1 MALVVLPTLTS
12 YIAETFPLLHLTL
25 VALEA
30 VAFPAL
36 TSVTPFL
43 ACQICMEEL
52 YIHGGWDAVAC
63 DALEC
68 AAALLPADAKIPT
81 WKLYKESLPTTPPSL
96 LYAAK
101 KSGKYF
107 VHYGFTCRRY
117 LKSRVSQYL
126 HFALRAK
133 WLINFCSKRVPTIHW
148 QPLRFLIVFLSNG
161 KLAKHR
167 KIGQSQQVTRFIA
180 MQIHEY
186 SNTQIHKYANTQI
199 QRQHRRVGHQQQVTG
214 FM

>member
-25 VALEA
+25 VVLEA

-96 LYAAK
+96 LFAAK
-101 KSGKYF
+101 KVANILAIMVSFEIPRFPNIYISARAHSGRS
-107 VHYGFTCRRY
+107 G
-117 LKSRVSQYL
+117 
-126 HFALRAK
+126 
-133 WLINFCSKRVPTIHW
+133 
-148 QPLRFLIVFLSNG
+148 
-161 KLAKHR
+161 
-167 KIGQSQQVTRFIA
+167 
-180 MQIHEY
+180 
-186 SNTQIHKYANTQI
+186 
-199 QRQHRRVGHQQQVTG
+199 
-214 FM
+214 

>member
-30 VAFPAL
+30 VAFSAL

-96 LYAAK
+96 LFAAK
-101 KSGKYF
+101 KVANILAIMVSFEIPGFPNIYISARAHSPRSGS
-107 VHYGFTCRRY
+107 
-117 LKSRVSQYL
+117 LI
-126 HFALRAK
+126 FAANEFR
-133 WLINFCSKRVPTIHW
+133 
-148 QPLRFLIVFLSNG
+148 
-161 KLAKHR
+161 
-167 KIGQSQQVTRFIA
+167 RFIG
-180 MQIHEY
+180 
-186 SNTQIHKYANTQI
+186 S
-199 QRQHRRVGHQQQVTG
+199 R
-214 FM
+214 

>member
-96 LYAAK
+96 LCAAK
-101 KSGKYF
+101 KKNILSIMVSF
-107 VHYGFTCRRY
+107 EIPGFPNIY
-117 LKSRVSQYL
+117 IS
-126 HFALRAK
+126 ARAHSPEK
-133 WLINFCSKRVPTIHW
+133 WFINFCSKRVPTIHW

-167 KIGQSQQVTRFIA
+167 KIGQPQ
-180 MQIHEY
+180 QIHSNAY
-186 SNTQIHKYANTQI
+186 ANTQIHKYVNTQI

>member
-1 MALVVLPTLTS
+1 MALLVLPTLTS

-96 LYAAK
+96 LFAAK
-101 KSGKYF
+101 KIF
-107 VHYGFTCRRY
+107 CPLWFH
-117 LKSRVSQYL
+117 LKSL
-126 HFALRAK
+126 GFP
-133 WLINFCSKRVPTIHW
+133 IFT
-148 QPLRFLIVFLSNG
+148 FLQERTPGEVV
-161 KLAKHR
+161 H
-167 KIGQSQQVTRFIA
+167 
-180 MQIHEY
+180 
-186 SNTQIHKYANTQI
+186 
-199 QRQHRRVGHQQQVTG
+199 
-214 FM
+214 

>member
-96 LYAAK
+96 LFAAK
-101 KSGKYF
+101 KIF
-107 VHYGFTCRRY
+107 CPLWFHCY
-117 LKSRVSQYL
+117 LKSLGFPIFTFLQERTPQQRSGSL
-126 HFALRAK
+126 IFAANEFR
-133 WLINFCSKRVPTIHW
+133 
-148 QPLRFLIVFLSNG
+148 
-161 KLAKHR
+161 
-167 KIGQSQQVTRFIA
+167 RFIG
-180 MQIHEY
+180 
-186 SNTQIHKYANTQI
+186 S
-199 QRQHRRVGHQQQVTG
+199 RLD
-214 FM
+214 F

>member
-81 WKLYKESLPTTPPSL
+81 WKLYKESLPTTPPSFRCQ
-96 LYAAK
+96 K
-101 KSGKYF
+101 KYF
-107 VHYGFTCRRY
+107 VHYY
-117 LKSRVSQYL
+117 LKSL
-126 HFALRAK
+126 AFP
-133 WLINFCSKRVPTIHW
+133 IFT
-148 QPLRFLIVFLSNG
+148 FLQERTPGEV
-161 KLAKHR
+161 
-167 KIGQSQQVTRFIA
+167 VD
-180 MQIHEY
+180 
-186 SNTQIHKYANTQI
+186 
-199 QRQHRRVGHQQQVTG
+199 
-214 FM
+214 

>member
-96 LYAAK
+96 LCAAK
-101 KSGKYF
+101 KNI
-107 VHYGFTCRRY
+107 
-117 LKSRVSQYL
+117 LAIMVS
-126 HFALRAK
+126 HAAV
-133 WLINFCSKRVPTIHW
+133 I
-148 QPLRFLIVFLSNG
+148 
-161 KLAKHR
+161 
-167 KIGQSQQVTRFIA
+167 
-180 MQIHEY
+180 
-186 SNTQIHKYANTQI
+186 
-199 QRQHRRVGHQQQVTG
+199 
-214 FM
+214 

>member
-1 MALVVLPTLTS
+1 MALLVLPTLTS

-96 LYAAK
+96 LFAAK
-101 KSGKYF
+101 KIFCPLLFEIPGFPNIYISARAHSGRS
-107 VHYGFTCRRY
+107 GS
-117 LKSRVSQYL
+117 LI
-126 HFALRAK
+126 FAANEFR
-133 WLINFCSKRVPTIHW
+133 
-148 QPLRFLIVFLSNG
+148 
-161 KLAKHR
+161 
-167 KIGQSQQVTRFIA
+167 RFIG
-180 MQIHEY
+180 
-186 SNTQIHKYANTQI
+186 S
-199 QRQHRRVGHQQQVTG
+199 R
-214 FM
+214 